1 MGGFIGI
8 KGLLQTADDTYHFF
22 SGSISKNQS
31 VILPHLDL
39 GSSSAPKKRA
49 QVLISMS

>member
-8 KGLLQTADDTYHFF
+8 KGLLQTTDDTYNF
-22 SGSISKNQS
+22 SGSINKNQS
-31 VILPHLDL
+31 VVLPHLDL

-49 QVLISMS
+49 EVLISF